1 LIDHGFVWLRLFEQ
15 LDAETLTRIGK
26 ALETQ
31 AHLHDLEADL
41 TYRRSERDEAIAD
54 FSLAQRIWTCL
65 GQADRVERCRHL
77 IESLGHDVRGT
88 A

>member
-1 LIDHGFVWLRLFEQ
+1 LIDHSFVWQRLFEQ
-15 LDAETLTRIGK
+15 LDADALMRIGK

-31 AHLHDLEADL
+31 AHQHDLDATL
-41 TYRRSERDEAIAD
+41 THRRSERDEAIAD

-65 GQADRVERCRHL
+65 GKAERVERCRHL